1 MLLASCLAAS
11 RPDNIAGAAAILADE
26 SSGGRDNIQK
36 STLFKIWLQC
46 LLKGGVE
53 AVEQVVSQGFSP
65 SFNMHSKT
73 EIKREES

>member
-1 MLLASCLAAS
+1 MNVACLL
-11 RPDNIAGAAAILADE
+11 PDNIAGAAATSADE
-26 SSGGRDNIQK
+26 SSGGRNNIQK
-36 STLFKIWLQC
+36 GTLFKIWLQC

-65 SFNMHSKT
+65 SFNMHSKA